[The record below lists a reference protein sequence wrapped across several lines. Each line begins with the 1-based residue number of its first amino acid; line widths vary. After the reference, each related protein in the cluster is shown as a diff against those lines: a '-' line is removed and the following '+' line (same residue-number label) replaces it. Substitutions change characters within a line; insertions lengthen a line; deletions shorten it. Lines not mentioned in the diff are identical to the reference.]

1 MAAHVDTGSV
11 RSAPRGPRNDV
22 AVVAGAVAL
31 AIVAALAAQMG
42 APKAQPLVGAVVIL
56 GIAYAFS
63 TDRRAIDPRTV
74 AWGLGLQIVF
84 AWLVLTRPTGQ
95 RVFQV
100 LGAAINRLLGFA
112 GVGWLGESPF
122 HTQHRAA
129 IHGVQGLVHGASFRS
144 EAHIP
149 AGQVGA
155 RRARGNSPGRCI
167 KLRCCV

>member
-1 MAAHVDTGSV
+1 MPVHADTRPSGARDRRTRRRELTSV
-11 RSAPRGPRNDV
+11 ASAR
-22 AVVAGAVAL
+22 AC

-63 TDRRAIDPRTV
+63 TDRRAIDGRTV

-95 RVFQV
+95 RVFQM

-112 GVGWLGESPF
+112 GVGAAFVFGPLGDSGVWG
-122 HTQHRAA
+122 RAMTA
-129 IHGVQGLVHGASFRS
+129 ALCPS
-144 EAHIP
+144 
-149 AGQVGA
+149 GA
-155 RRARGNSPGRCI
+155 RYGATFAF
-167 KLRCCV
+167 